1 MRKNEIELIA
11 ALAEGRLE
19 DETAARALVD
29 SSAAHR
35 AEYEAHKT
43 ALEALI
49 AIPSAQLSEHESAAL
64 HRDVWTE
71 LQSS

>member
-35 AEYEAHKT
+35 A
-43 ALEALI
+43 
-49 AIPSAQLSEHESAAL
+49 
-64 HRDVWTE
+64 
-71 LQSS
+71 